1 MFKFSLCMFFNITQI
16 VHKTCSIVQKWKIL
30 HVQILLQ
37 VILVV
42 ICQIFCMCLSQICG
56 QTKSL

>member
-42 ICQIFCMCLSQICG
+42 IFQIFCMCL
-56 QTKSL
+56 